1 MIGAHAKAPD
11 PKPPEQGPL
20 TRYAL
25 NGVVAAISALGVT
38 GVVTVLGAGI
48 LYSRFAFAQLP
59 AEQAVG
65 SVGKTELIVFGAQTL
80 IVYVVLGAAAVACL
94 WVLDPKGK
102 AGGRTTA
109 GLLVIA
115 AVEMIYVIVTTP
127 GLAQWTRI
135 WLAAAIVAVVLLGVA
150 AIALVA
156 ASEGDVGCCC
166 VAPLALMVV
175 GVVVFVLCFHDTRL
189 WVPLAAAV
197 VLGVVLLRI
206 AHITDSKFALF
217 GFFVLI
223 SVPIFGAITATV
235 RTRQVPSL
243 NPVAVLRTDD
253 STAVCGY
260 YVTQSG
266 ERVYL
271 ARTRLPKEGPKPERQ
286 SGRLFWVPVKSAED
300 VSLGPLMRLRDGQG
314 RADDLAREL
323 LALRQEGK
331 PPAAATERYQV
342 TTTTKKG
349 STTTATTYSGTHPQP
364 PDRAASQPSG
374 GATQTDTAKKPAC
387 SPEWPPGPRR

>member
-25 NGVVAAISALGVT
+25 NGVIAAISALGVT

-65 SVGKTELIVFGAQTL
+65 SVGNTELIVFGAETL

-94 WVLDPKGK
+94 WVLDPHGK

-109 GLLVIA
+109 GLLVVA
-115 AVEMIYVIVTTP
+115 AVEMIYVVVTTP
-127 GLAQWTRI
+127 GLADWTRI
-135 WLAAAIVAVVLLGVA
+135 GLAAAVVAVAALGLVVVTLFVA
-150 AIALVA
+150 G
-156 ASEGDVGCCC
+156 EGDVGGCLGALVVPV
-166 VAPLALMVV
+166 VAVV
-175 GVVVFVLCFHDTRL
+175 AVVLCFHDARL
-189 WVPLAAAV
+189 WVPVAAAV
-197 VLGVVLLRI
+197 TLGVVLLRI

-235 RTRQVPSL
+235 RTWQVPSL
-243 NPVAVLRTDD
+243 NPAAVLRSDD

-260 YVTQSG
+260 YVTQTG
-266 ERVYL
+266 DRAYL
-271 ARTRLPKEGPKPERQ
+271 ARTRLPARGTQPERQ
-286 SGRLFWVPVKSAED
+286 SGRIFWVPVKSVED
-300 VSLGPLMRLRDGQG
+300 ISLGPLMRLRDGQA
-314 RADDLAREL
+314 RANDLAREL
-323 LALRQEGK
+323 LAVRQEST

-364 PDRAASQPSG
+364 PERAGSPSSSG
-374 GATQTDTAKKPAC
+374 PAPTATTKQPAC
-387 SPEWPPGPRR
+387 SPGWPPGPRR